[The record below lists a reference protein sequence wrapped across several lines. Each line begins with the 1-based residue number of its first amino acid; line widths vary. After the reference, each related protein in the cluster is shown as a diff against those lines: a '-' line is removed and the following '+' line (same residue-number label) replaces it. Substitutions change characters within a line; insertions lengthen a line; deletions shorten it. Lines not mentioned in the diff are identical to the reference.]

1 MSVPF
6 LTDEVGM
13 PHAVRPRTQRA
24 AREGARID
32 RSLVLAMG
40 LAAVVAALATYWA
53 YRNDLILTYYDAQ
66 SHLNIARRV
75 LDSRTPGLAQLGTVW
90 LPFPH
95 LLMLPLVANDF
106 LWRSGLAGS
115 VVGLLSF
122 VGTVGALFLTVRR
135 LTGRESAAWV
145 ALAALTPNPNILY
158 LHTTALTEPVLLVT
172 MTSSAYFL
180 LRWGQD
186 RANGDLMLAGL
197 LAALAVG
204 SRYDGWFFALACG
217 GIVALVA
224 WWRSR
229 RYAVVE
235 SLALTFLAAPLYAMI
250 GWFGYNW
257 IIFGNPLEF
266 QGGRYSAQFQQ
277 NAIAQS
283 EGLATKHNLTLSA
296 LSYGW
301 AVIDNTGWIVLAL
314 GVAGLLAYA
323 AKTRFRPEAA
333 IPYAFL
339 AALPFNI
346 LALWLGQTIIRV
358 PQLPQGNVLSSF
370 NIRYGALLLPGMA
383 LFVGWLYATLADRL
397 RLGLVL
403 PAFAL
408 LLALQGGLWLA
419 DDVRSSAVM
428 ADGLDFQRAFP
439 EREQVAVF
447 LRREYDGGGI
457 LIDDSQNHVILR
469 AGIDM
474 REYIATFSGPFW
486 RAALAE
492 PEHLARWV
500 VLDMANRED
509 QVATALSGQDSFRQ
523 HYALAYTSGT
533 LAVYRQI
540 DTTSEV
546 P

>member
-1 MSVPF
+1 MSIPF
-6 LTDEVGM
+6 LVNEAGVPPAT
-13 PHAVRPRTQRA
+13 RA
-24 AREGARID
+24 RARRVARGSARVD
-32 RSLVLAMG
+32 RSLALAMG
-40 LAAVVAALATYWA
+40 LAALVAALVTYWA

-95 LLMLPLVANDF
+95 LLMLPLTANDF

-115 VVGLLSF
+115 VVGLFSF

-145 ALAALTPNPNILY
+145 ALAALILNPNMLY
-158 LHTTALTEPVLLVT
+158 LHTTALTEPVLLAT
-172 MTSSAYFL
+172 MTGSAYFL

-197 LAALAVG
+197 LSALAVG
-204 SRYDGWFFALACG
+204 SRYDGWFFALVCG
-217 GIVALVA
+217 GITVLVA
-224 WWRSR
+224 WRRSR

-235 SLALTFLAAPLYAMI
+235 SLALTFLAAPLYVMI

-283 EGLATKHNLTLSA
+283 EGLATKHNLALSA

-301 AVIDNTGWIVLAL
+301 AVVDNTGWLVLAL
-314 GVAGLLAYA
+314 GVAGLLTYGV
-323 AKTRFRPEAA
+323 KTRFRLEAA

-346 LALWLGQTIIRV
+346 LALWLGQTIVRV
-358 PQLPQGNVLSSF
+358 PQLPQDNILSSF
-370 NIRYGALLLPGMA
+370 NIRYGVLLLPGVA
-383 LFVGWLYATLADRL
+383 LFVGWLYATLVA
-397 RLGLVL
+397 RLGRRVVL
-403 PAFAL
+403 PAFVL

-419 DDVRSSAVM
+419 SDVRSSAVI

-439 EREQVAVF
+439 EREQIAAF
-447 LRREYDGGGI
+447 LQREYDGGGI

-469 AGIDM
+469 AEIDM
-474 REYIATFSGPFW
+474 REYIATFSGPLW
-486 RAALAE
+486 RATLAE
-492 PEHLARWV
+492 PEDHARWI
-500 VLDMANRED
+500 VLDMANRDD
-509 QVATALSGQDSFRQ
+509 QVATAVSELGIFRQ
-523 HYALAYTSGT
+523 GYELMYTSGT

-540 DTTSEV
+540 DNTVDV